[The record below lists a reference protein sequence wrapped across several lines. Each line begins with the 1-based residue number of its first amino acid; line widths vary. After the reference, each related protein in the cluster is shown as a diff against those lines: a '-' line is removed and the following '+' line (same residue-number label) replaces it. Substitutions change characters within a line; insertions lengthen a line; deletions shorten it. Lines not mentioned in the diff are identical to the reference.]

1 MKIHEVRELKDD
13 ELIKQI
19 AEEEKNL
26 LDLRFTH
33 QLKQLTNTG
42 KLRIVKKDLA
52 RLKTVLKERNL
63 MKEASVGKD
72 KKEGVNS

>member
-19 AEEEKNL
+19 SEEEKNL

-33 QLKQLTNTG
+33 QLKQLTNTS
-42 KLRIVKKDLA
+42 KLKLVKQDLA

-63 MKEASVGKD
+63 MKNASAEKD
-72 KKEGVNS
+72 KKEGVNA

>member
-19 AEEEKNL
+19 VEEEKNL

-33 QLKQLTNTG
+33 QLKQLTNTS
-42 KLRIVKKDLA
+42 KLKIVKKDLA

-63 MKEASVGKD
+63 TKEASAGKD
-72 KKEGVNS
+72 KKEGVNA

>member
-13 ELIKQI
+13 ELAKQI
-19 AEEEKNL
+19 LEEEKNL

-33 QLKQLTNTG
+33 QLKQLTNTS
-42 KLRIVKKDLA
+42 KLRLVKKDLA

-63 MKEASVGKD
+63 MKEASAD
-72 KKEGVNS
+72 TTNKEGVNA